1 MPFAI
6 VAAVFAAF
14 LGIREHQV
22 VQDQHD
28 VAVEA
33 QARLIAVRD
42 PACQDSLRSAT
53 SDSARATIVDACTH
67 RIIVNGMKTTPKQ
80 VAEKR

>member
-14 LGIREHQV
+14 LGVREHQV
-22 VQDQHD
+22 AQQQHD
-28 VAVEA
+28 VASQA
-33 QARLIAVRD
+33 QARLIAVHD
-42 PACQDSLRSAT
+42 PACQDSLRFAT
-53 SDSARATIVDACTH
+53 TDSARATIVDACAH
-67 RIIVNGMKTTPKQ
+67 RIMVNGMRTTPKQ